1 MKSYEHHPNYTSSL
15 RARLPKDGDSG
26 EHRGLQETIGGL
38 ERGEEH
44 DARLQG
50 GKSNNYGL

>member
-1 MKSYEHHPNYTSSL
+1 MKSFEHHPNYTSSL

-44 DARLQG
+44 DAWLQG
-50 GKSNNYGL
+50 GAP